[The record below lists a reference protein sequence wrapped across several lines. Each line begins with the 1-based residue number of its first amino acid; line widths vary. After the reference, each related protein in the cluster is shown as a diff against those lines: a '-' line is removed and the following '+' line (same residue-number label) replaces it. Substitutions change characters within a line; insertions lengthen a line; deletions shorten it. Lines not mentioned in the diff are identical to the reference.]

1 MSTDA
6 GALLAAAQ
14 ELAGGGRRVLLG
26 IAGPPGAGKSTL
38 AAWLVEALAAEAALF
53 PMDGFHLAN
62 VELERLGRAD
72 RKGAP
77 DTFDV
82 DGLVAALE
90 RVRAGGRD
98 VYIPEFRR
106 GYVNEPI
113 AGALRIPAEARLV
126 VVEGNY
132 LLLEEGGW
140 AAVGALLDECWYVDA
155 DAGVRLPRLV
165 ERQLGKG
172 RSHEEAHAW
181 ATGSD
186 ERNARLVATTRGRA
200 TRVIPGTLR
209 L

>member
-1 MSTDA
+1 M
-6 GALLAAAQ
+6 
-14 ELAGGGRRVLLG
+14 LLG
-26 IAGPPGAGKSTL
+26 VAGPPGAGKSTL
-38 AAWLVEALAAEAALF
+38 ATWLVDRLAPAAALF
-53 PMDGFHLAN
+53 PMDGFHLAGS
-62 VELERLGRAD
+62 ELERLGRSA

-77 DTFDV
+77 DTFDL

-106 GYVNEPI
+106 GPINEPI
-113 AGALRIPAEARLV
+113 AGAMRIPAEAGLV

-140 AAVGALLDECWYVDA
+140 AAIAGLLDACWFVDA
-155 DAGVRLPRLV
+155 SSDVRWPRLV
-165 ERQLGKG
+165 DRQLDKG
-172 RSHEEAHAW
+172 RTAEEAHAW
-181 ATGSD
+181 ATGPD
-186 ERNARLVATTRGRA
+186 ERNARLVATTRRRA